1 MVHRIMTRALRRSL
15 IIFIFLDPSSGSYM
29 TVHMKNCYPTPFHAR
44 GCLAVDEDSVS
55 SSFLFKVIFLKL

>member
-55 SSFLFKVIFLKL
+55 S